1 MEQPTRNLPSDAEL
15 QMGPSEIKKANE
27 FKEDIIE
34 RDQSVINANHVE
46 AAAVDEVYG
55 RKVYIFN
62 KIINEHIGMTWW
74 QWGLLCVSGVG
85 WLIDNAWLQGVAI
98 ILSQVGAEFK
108 VAHPEFMTVALY
120 AGLIC
125 GAATWGIVADI
136 VGRRLS
142 FNATLLI
149 AGVFGI
155 AAGAPTSFTALG
167 GLLAA
172 LGFGLGG
179 SLPVDGMLFLE
190 FLPGNSQYLL
200 TLLSV
205 FWSLGQLMASLIG
218 WAFIS
223 HYHCTWSSSSPETTD
238 CMAPNGSGWVANNLG
253 WRYFNFT
260 IGAFTLACFFLRFV
274 VFKIPESPKFLL
286 SKGRDEEAVEA
297 MRKFAAMCGK
307 PLPDDMLTVGILR
320 SAAGQDDAMDED
332 TSVQELFH
340 EKPKGLMSKTLHDAR
355 MLAYNTRT
363 ISLKKSILHVKP
375 LFSTFALGYTT
386 VVIWVLWAF
395 IGLAYPLFNSFILL
409 YLEKAAGDGV
419 STNSLNETYRNYV
432 IISVCGVP
440 GSLLATWMVNLPR
453 SGRRGAMAFGTL
465 LSGIF
470 LYGFTAMSTSTGTL
484 AFSCVTAFTQNIM
497 YGVLYCYT
505 PESFPAPMRGTADG
519 IASSLNRMF
528 GILAPIIK
536 IYGVPSNAT
545 KTQASIPI
553 YVGATLFMVSGLLML
568 TLRVETSARTAL

>member
-1 MEQPTRNLPSDAEL
+1 MPTDVEQHMAPA
-15 QMGPSEIKKANE
+15 EIKKAE
-27 FKEDIIE
+27 ELKEDIREHDEMLI
-34 RDQSVINANHVE
+34 RSSHVE
-46 AAAVDEVYG
+46 AAAIDEVYG

-98 ILSQVGAEFK
+98 ILPQVANEFNEE
-108 VAHPEFMTVALY
+108 HPEFMTVALY

-125 GAATWGIVADI
+125 GAAFWGIAADI

-142 FNATLLI
+142 FNATLFI

-155 AAGAPTSFTALG
+155 AAGGPTNFTALG

-218 WAFIS
+218 WGFIARW
-223 HYHCTWSSSSPETTD
+223 HCVD
-238 CMAPNGSGWVANNLG
+238 AQCFVKNGNGWVTDNVG

-297 MRKFAAMCGK
+297 MKRFAAMCGK
-307 PLPDDMLTVGILR
+307 PLPDDMLTVESLR
-320 SAAGQDDAMDED
+320 SAAGQDDAMDD
-332 TSVQELFH
+332 DPSVEELIH
-340 EKPKGLMSKTLHDAR
+340 EHPKNLVGKTIHNVRMFAFNAR
-355 MLAYNTRT
+355 SIDMR
-363 ISLKKSILHVKP
+363 KSITHIKP
-375 LFSTFALGYTT
+375 LFSTFELGYTT
-386 VVIWVLWAF
+386 VVIWILWAF

-409 YLEKAAGDGV
+409 YLEKSGGGSDV
-419 STNSLNETYRNYV
+419 TTNSMSETYRNYV
-432 IISVCGVP
+432 IISVCGIP

-453 SGRRGAMAFGTL
+453 SGRRGAMAIGTL

-470 LYGFTAMSTSTGTL
+470 LYGFTAMSTSDGTL

-536 IYGVPSNAT
+536 IYGVPADAT
-545 KTQASIPI
+545 KTQASVPI
-553 YVGATLFMVSGLLML
+553 YVGATLFMISGLLML
-568 TLRVETSARTAL
+568 TLRVETAARTSL